1 MRNIYLLLSAS
12 LFLSACGGEN
22 GGITDPVIKT
32 CSGTIS
38 PSSQVTISAGQ
49 TTQVKLSFSNC
60 SSVTVSSDNDVKYQ
74 TGVNVAPDTTLQ
86 LWPSKT
92 TIYTFIG
99 NGEGAQRVSLSL
111 TVNVVG
117 KPTLLINGS
126 LVPDSG
132 IVLNSTTEFPL
143 IKQNISSCDAPVFNG
158 TPTTADPKT
167 VKATATISGGTL
179 VYMPGSTMPVLVNGK
194 RQVSI
199 TVSCIGQDG
208 SLVSASITKS
218 LIVPTLKC
226 SGMSPDSV
234 NVAWTGQLT
243 VTCTGNSVTSVNGVD
258 FKGTMGTLSYTSQV
272 TPGDASFVSGPG
284 SFQDPNHFVFWHG
297 RIGPPANYAYD
308 IYEWF
313 KNSERPEVPLWFI
326 LRLRP

>member
-12 LFLSACGGEN
+12 LFLSACGGEP
-22 GGITDPVIKT
+22 GITDPVIKT
-32 CSGTIS
+32 CSGSIS

-60 SSVTVSSDNDVKYQ
+60 SSVTVTSDNDVKYQ
-74 TGVNVAPDTTLQ
+74 TGVNVASDTTLQ
-86 LWPSKT
+86 LSPSKT
-92 TIYTFIG
+92 SAYTFVG
-99 NGEGAQRVSLSL
+99 NGKGAQKVSLSL
-111 TVNVVG
+111 MVNVVG
-117 KPTLLINGS
+117 KPTLVISGS

-132 IVLNSTTEFPL
+132 IVLNSSAKFPL
-143 IKQNISSCDAPVFNG
+143 VKQNISSCSAPVFNG

-167 VKATATISGGTL
+167 VKATASVDGDTL
-179 VYMPGSTMPVLVNGK
+179 VYTPGSTMPVLVNGK
-194 RQVSI
+194 RQVTI

-258 FKGTMGTLSYTSQV
+258 FKGTMGTLSFTSQV
-272 TPGDASFVSGPG
+272 IPGDASFWSGAG
-284 SFQDPNHFVFWHG
+284 SFQDPNHFVFWFGH
-297 RIGPPANYAYD
+297 IGPPANYALDVYQ
-308 IYEWF
+308 WF
-313 KNSERPEVPLWFI
+313 KNSERNEVPLWFI